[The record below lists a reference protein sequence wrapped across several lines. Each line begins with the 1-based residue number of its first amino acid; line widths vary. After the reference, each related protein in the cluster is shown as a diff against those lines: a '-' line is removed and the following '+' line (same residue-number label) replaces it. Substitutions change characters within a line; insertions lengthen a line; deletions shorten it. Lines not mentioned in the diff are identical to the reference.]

1 MARQAR
7 LAIPGH
13 PHHLLIRGH
22 NRQPIFVDDEDRQRL
37 LGHLAETLRALP
49 LALHAYVLMP
59 NHVHLL
65 ATPQAAETLGRTAQ
79 SLGRR
84 YVGYFNAR
92 HGRSGTLWEGRYR
105 AHAVGGTDEMLRC
118 MRFIE
123 SNPQRKGLASSLLE
137 PAWSS
142 LPHHLGALRD
152 PLITEPAAY
161 WQLGNTPFEREAAYK
176 AWMEQ
181 GVSTTEA
188 QRIISALMGGRPLGN
203 AAYVAELEQLT
214 GRSLTPRPRGR
225 PRKGTAERAPTKI
238 VPF

>member
-7 LAIPGH
+7 LAVPGH
-13 PHHLLIRGH
+13 PHHLLIRG
-22 NRQPIFVDDEDRQRL
+22 NNQQAIFVDDQDRQRL
-37 LGHLAETLRALP
+37 LDALAEALRAQP
-49 LALHAYVLMP
+49 MALHAYVLMP
-59 NHVHLL
+59 NHLHLL
-65 ATPQAAETLGRTAQ
+65 VTPQAADALGRAAQ

-105 AHAVGGTDEMLRC
+105 AHVVGAADEVLRC

-123 SNPQRKGLASSLLE
+123 SNPQRSGLVNGLSE

-142 LPHHLGALRD
+142 FPHHIGALRD
-152 PLITEPAAY
+152 PLISEPAAY

-181 GVSTTEA
+181 GVSSAET
-188 QRIISALMGGRPLGN
+188 QRIVSALVGGRPLGSP
-203 AAYVAELEQLT
+203 AFVAELEQLT
-214 GRSLTPRPRGR
+214 GRSLAPRPRGR
-225 PRKGTAERAPTKI
+225 PRKLGTT
-238 VPF
+238 

>member
-7 LAIPGH
+7 LAVPGH

-22 NRQPIFVDDEDRQRL
+22 NQQPIFVDDQDRQRL
-37 LGHLAETLRALP
+37 LEHLAEALRNLP

-59 NHVHLL
+59 NHLHLL
-65 ATPQAAETLGRTAQ
+65 ATPQAADTLGRAAQ

-105 AHAVGGTDEMLRC
+105 ANVVGGYEEVLRC

-123 SNPQRKGLASSLLE
+123 SNPQRSGLANAPSE

-142 LPHHLGALRD
+142 LAHHLGALRD

-161 WQLGNTPFEREAAYK
+161 WQLGNTPFEREAAYR

-181 GVSTTEA
+181 GVGQAESR
-188 QRIISALMGGRPLGN
+188 RIVSAVTGGRVLGN
-203 AAYVAELEQLT
+203 KVFVLELERQL
-214 GRSLTPRPRGR
+214 GRTLTPRPRGR
-225 PRKGTAERAPTKI
+225 PRKVVAP
-238 VPF
+238 

>member
-7 LAIPGH
+7 LAVPGH
-13 PHHLLIRGH
+13 PHHLLIRG
-22 NRQPIFVDDEDRQRL
+22 NNQQAIFVDDQDRQRL
-37 LGHLAETLRALP
+37 LEALAETLRALP

-59 NHVHLL
+59 NHLHLL
-65 ATPQAAETLGRTAQ
+65 GTPQTADTLGRAAQ

-105 AHAVGGTDEMLRC
+105 AHVVGGADEVLRC

-123 SNPQRKGLASSLLE
+123 SNPQRKGLVGGLLE

-142 LPHHLGALRD
+142 LAHHLGALRD

-181 GVSTTEA
+181 GVGQNEA
-188 QRIISALMGGRPLGN
+188 ARIASALLGGRPLGS
-203 AAYVAELEQLT
+203 AAYVAELERLT
-214 GRSLTPRPRGR
+214 GRSLAPRPRGR
-225 PRKGTAERAPTKI
+225 PRKSLA
-238 VPF
+238 

>member
-7 LAIPGH
+7 LAVPGH
-13 PHHLLIRGH
+13 PHHLLIRG
-22 NRQPIFVDDEDRQRL
+22 NNQQAIFADDEDRQRL
-37 LGHLAETLRALP
+37 LDHLAEALRALP

-59 NHVHLL
+59 NHLHLL
-65 ATPQAAETLGRTAQ
+65 ATPQTADTLGRAAQ

-92 HGRSGTLWEGRYR
+92 HRRSGTLWEGRYR
-105 AHAVGGTDEMLRC
+105 AHVVGGVDEVLRC

-123 SNPQRKGLASSLLE
+123 SNPQRNGLVHSLFE

-181 GVSTTEA
+181 GVGFNEA
-188 QRIISALMGGRPLGN
+188 KRIVAALVGGRPLGS

-214 GRSLTPRPRGR
+214 ARSLTPRPRGR
-225 PRKGTAERAPTKI
+225 PRKAPL
-238 VPF
+238 

>member
-7 LAIPGH
+7 LTIPGH
-13 PHHLLIRGH
+13 IHHLLIRG
-22 NRQPIFVDDEDRQRL
+22 NNQQPIFADDQDRQRL
-37 LGHLAETLRALP
+37 LEHLAETLRTLP

-59 NHVHLL
+59 NHLHLL
-65 ATPQAAETLGRTAQ
+65 VTPQAADTIGRAAQ
-79 SLGRR
+79 GLGRR

-105 AHAVGGTDEMLRC
+105 AHVVGETMDVLRC

-123 SNPQRKGLASSLLE
+123 SNPQRKGLAANLNE

-142 LPHHLGALRD
+142 LTHHLGASRN

-161 WQLGNTPFEREAAYK
+161 WQLGNTPFERDAAYR

-181 GVSTTEA
+181 GVGQSEA
-188 QRIISALMGGRPLGN
+188 QRIVASLTGGRPLGS
-203 AAYVAELEQLT
+203 AAYVAELEKLT
-214 GRSLTPRPRGR
+214 GRSLAPRPRGR
-225 PRKGTAERAPTKI
+225 PRKLLADVAPNKT
-238 VPF
+238 VPK